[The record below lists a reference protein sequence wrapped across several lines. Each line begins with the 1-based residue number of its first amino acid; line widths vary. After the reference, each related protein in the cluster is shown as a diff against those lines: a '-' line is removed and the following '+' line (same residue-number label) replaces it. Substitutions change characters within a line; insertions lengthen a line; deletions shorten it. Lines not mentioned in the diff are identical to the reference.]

1 MIIFLIAGILVL
13 PAGLLGEKRN
23 CDTLVEVEMEGGVS
37 DWEGGSDFTPELG
50 GEGGLGT
57 GDV

>member
-1 MIIFLIAGILVL
+1 
-13 PAGLLGEKRN
+13 
-23 CDTLVEVEMEGGVS
+23 MEGGVS
-37 DWEGGSDFTPELG
+37 DWEGGSDFTPDMYCDPELG